1 MPPNSNPHHS
11 LKTAVEDWADA
22 AELAVGEKQQV
33 LAGIPKRWEK
43 FADVVLLPADAFTSL
58 PEIEGVANLWK
69 AVATSLRAS
78 RLGRQGE
85 VVGERRESGVEMLL
99 GDDDWVVRREHGI
112 EFGYRFTRCMW
123 SSGNVTERGRM
134 AGFDCKDETIL
145 DLYAGIGYYTLPLL
159 VGAGASHVHA
169 CEWNPQAVEALRWS
183 LQRNGV
189 EQRCTIYSGDNREVV
204 TVNGEAAACIASCDR
219 VVLGLLPSAEGG
231 LPMAVAALTPV
242 GGWLHIHGTAPGGDE
257 AEWAQALTSRLQEI
271 ATEQGRELHFEV
283 AHLENVKWYSPHW
296 RHVVVDVK
304 CTTR

>member
-1 MPPNSNPHHS
+1 MPPNSNPHQS
-11 LKTAVEDWADA
+11 LKIAVESWADA
-22 AELAVGEKQQV
+22 AELAVSEKEQV

-43 FADVVLLPADAFTSL
+43 FADVVLLPADAFTPL
-58 PEIEGVANLWK
+58 PKIEGVANLWK

-99 GDDDWVVRREHGI
+99 GDDDWVVRKEHGI

-134 AGFDCKDETIL
+134 ADL
-145 DLYAGIGYYTLPLL
+145 D
-159 VGAGASHVHA
+159 A

-204 TVNGEAAACIASCDR
+204 SVDGEAAECIASCDR
-219 VVLGLLPSAEGG
+219 VVLGLLPSAEDG
-231 LPMAVAALTPV
+231 LPMAVAALTPI
-242 GGWLHIHGTAPGGDE
+242 GGWMHIHGTAPGGEE
-257 AEWAQALTSRLQEI
+257 AEWAQALTSKLENI
-271 ATEQGRELHFEV
+271 AVKQGRELHFEV
-283 AHLENVKWYSPHW
+283 THLEKVKWYSPHW

-304 CTTR
+304 CTTP